1 MRHHIGIEIHILR
14 VLGDHLI
21 QCRFVKLGIDM
32 GLNIKILKETEI
44 DHVILPL
51 YDGLFIRVGIG
62 ADMLAVGLLPDQI
75 RIYADIF
82 DNILYRLVLIL
93 LRELVRLQQRTLDMI
108 RSHLEK
114 MKGETCTCDTL
125 AGVVGL
131 SKVTVRRYLN
141 YLAEIGEI
149 DSSVDYETGGRP
161 CIKYFIRP
169 DAPEKKE
176 EEAEAPA
183 ETEQEE
189 K

>member
-1 MRHHIGIEIHILR
+1 MAATAKAKSAIYMRASRE
-14 VLGDHLI
+14 
-21 QCRFVKLGIDM
+21 
-32 GLNIKILKETEI
+32 
-44 DHVILPL
+44 
-51 YDGLFIRVGIG
+51 
-62 ADMLAVGLLPDQI
+62 
-75 RIYADIF
+75 IYAAAKSGEPDPNSNLALRAAIEK
-82 DNILYRLVLIL
+82 YRKKAHVLKDASTLNQDAIDALVSVGAPQQQAP
-93 LRELVRLQQRTLDMI
+93 VRDLKKGLQQRTLDMI

-176 EEAEAPA
+176 EEETVSEAA
-183 ETEQEE
+183 EE